1 LVLQN
6 KRLLGSFAGSIRPR
20 LDLPKL
26 LDLYRGGRLPLDG
39 LVTKHYPLDDLEKA
53 FADMEA
59 GEVAR
64 GVLMLEPRA

>member
-1 LVLQN
+1 
-6 KRLLGSFAGSIRPR
+6 
-20 LDLPKL
+20 
-26 LDLYRGGRLPLDG
+26 